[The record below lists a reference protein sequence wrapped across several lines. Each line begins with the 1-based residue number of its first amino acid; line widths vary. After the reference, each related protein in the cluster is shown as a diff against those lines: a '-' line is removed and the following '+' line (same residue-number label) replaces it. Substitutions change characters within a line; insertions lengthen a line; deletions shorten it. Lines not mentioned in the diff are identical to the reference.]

1 MDAGG
6 HLSFLYPSYLALL
19 FLGDSLGTLSSS
31 LSLRLPILSQ
41 LVLWDFMRPNGM
53 MDENVSY
60 NSRHVLKLLV
70 TVSDNA
76 SKTSICR
83 GNFLTV

>member
-1 MDAGG
+1 M
-6 HLSFLYPSYLALL
+6 
-19 FLGDSLGTLSSS
+19 T
-31 LSLRLPILSQ
+31 
-41 LVLWDFMRPNGM
+41 
-53 MDENVSY
+53 DENVFY
-60 NSRHVLKLLV
+60 NSRHMHTLPV